1 VKRRSDLPVYL
12 LLRAAMAVVRVLPRA
27 LAIAAAGTFGRLA
40 RAAGLR
46 RSVTAGNLR
55 DAFPELGD
63 AERARIERG
72 VYRHFGRMAA
82 DSLRLSAAGPSA
94 LAPYVNDGDLVKILE
109 PALAAGRGAIVLTG
123 HIGNWELAG
132 AHLAARGFPIV
143 AVVKEPSNRYVARHT
158 ARVRDGLGI
167 TTVPMPEAR
176 TGIPEALRQN
186 RVVALVADQG
196 ALRSN
201 TWSPFFGRPTKTPV
215 GPGLFHHQT
224 GAPVYFGAMVAE
236 PGNRYRLVGELLVD
250 RLEGELNDVIQRI
263 ADLYRVKLEELVRRF
278 PEQYLWTHRLW
289 KQQLPQA
296 PAAP

>member
-1 VKRRSDLPVYL
+1 MKRRTDLPVYL
-12 LLRAAMAVVRVLPRA
+12 ALRGAMIVVRLLPRPLA
-27 LAIAAAGTFGRLA
+27 LAVAGTLGRLV

-46 RSVTAGNLR
+46 RSVTRTNL
-55 DAFPELGD
+55 AQALPELGEP
-63 AERARIERG
+63 ERRRIERD
-72 VYRHFGRMAA
+72 VYRHFGCMAA
-82 DSLRLSAAGPSA
+82 DSLRLSAAGPQA
-94 LAPYVNDGDLVKILE
+94 LAPYVSDGDLVTILE

-143 AVVKEPSNRYVARHT
+143 AVVKPPSNPYVARHT
-158 ARVRDGLGI
+158 EKARDLLGI
-167 TTVPMPEAR
+167 TTVPMQDAR
-176 TGIPEALRQN
+176 TGIPAALKNN
-186 RVVALVADQG
+186 RVIALVADQG

-201 TWSPFFGRPTKTPV
+201 TWSTFFGQPTKTPV

-236 PGNRYRLVGELLVD
+236 PGHRYRLVGELLID
-250 RLEGELNDVIQRI
+250 RMDGELNDIVQRV
-263 ADLYRVKLEELVRRF
+263 ADLYRMKLEALVRRF

-289 KQQLPQA
+289 KQRPPA